1 MSVSTDDVGTPPE
14 SPAAQAPPTDPAVT
28 GAPTTGTGTDAAV
41 AAPTGGPVAAHG
53 RLDRYFEITA
63 RGSTVR
69 REVLAGLTT
78 FATMAYIVVLNPLII
93 GTAPDHDGNLLG
105 IAPVAGVTALVAA
118 VMTILMGVVGKVPFA
133 LATGL
138 GLNAFVAFSVASRM
152 SWPQAMGLVVIEGL
166 IIALLV
172 LTGFRQAVFRA
183 IPHPLKAAIAA
194 GIGLF
199 IALIGLVDGGVVRR
213 VPDAAHTT
221 VPVQLGTD
229 GTLHG
234 WPTVVFIVG
243 LLLTGGLVA
252 RRVRGGILLGIL
264 ATTALAAVVN
274 ALVHPGAAF
283 VDGRPNP
290 TGWQLNVPTL
300 PHPLLAGPDLHLVGH
315 VSFAGYAQV
324 GVATVLLLL
333 FTLVL
338 ADFFDV
344 MGTTVG
350 LARQAGLATPSGE
363 IPRLGR
369 VLFVDGVAAAAGGG
383 ASASSATTYIE
394 SSSGIAD
401 GGRTG
406 LTSVVTG
413 VLFLGALLLTPLVSL
428 VPSEAAGPAL
438 VVVGALMVRQVRDID
453 LTDLGVA
460 LPAFLTMV
468 LMPFTYSITNGIGAG
483 FVSWVVIQVVRGQ
496 ARRVHPLMWAVT
508 AAFLVYFGINLFGA
522 LAG

>member
-1 MSVSTDDVGTPPE
+1 MSVTSEETSSVSPSSTDTPSRPI
-14 SPAAQAPPTDPAVT
+14 
-28 GAPTTGTGTDAAV
+28 GA
-41 AAPTGGPVAAHG
+41 
-53 RLDRYFEITA
+53 LDRFFEITG

-69 REVLAGLTT
+69 RDVLAGLTT

-93 GTAPDHDGNLLG
+93 GTAPDKHGSFLG
-105 IAPVAGVTALVAA
+105 ITPVAGVTALVAA
-118 VMTILMGVVGKVPFA
+118 VMTIIMGLLGRVPFA

-138 GLNAFVAFSVASRM
+138 GLNAFVAYTVASKM
-152 SWPQAMGLVVIEGL
+152 SWPEAMGLVVIEGL
-166 IIALLV
+166 LITLLV
-172 LTGFRQAVFRA
+172 VTGFRQAVFRA
-183 IPHPLKAAIAA
+183 IPHELKAAIAV

-199 IALIGLVDGGVVRR
+199 IAIIGLVDGGLVRR
-213 VPDAAHTT
+213 IPDAAGTT

-234 WPTVVFIVG
+234 WTTLVFIIG
-243 LLLTGGLVA
+243 LLLTGVLVA
-252 RRVRGGILLGIL
+252 RKVRGGILLGIIG
-264 ATTALAAVVN
+264 TTIVAYIVN
-274 ALVHPGAAF
+274 LIAKPGPAF
-283 VDGRPNP
+283 VNGKPNP

-300 PHPLLAGPDLHLVGH
+300 PHPLVKAPDLHLVGH
-315 VSFAGYAQV
+315 VSFGAFADA
-324 GVATVLLLL
+324 GVATALLLV

-350 LARQAGLATPSGE
+350 LARQAGLATPQGD

-369 VLFVDGVAAAAGGG
+369 VLFVDGLAAAAGGG
-383 ASASSATTYIE
+383 ASASSATTYVE

-406 LTSVVTG
+406 LTSIVTG

-438 VVVGALMVRQVRDID
+438 VIVGALMIRQVREID
-453 LTDLGVA
+453 FTDLAVA
-460 LPAFLTMV
+460 VPAFLTMV

-483 FVSWVVIQVVRGQ
+483 FVTWVIIRVAQGKVRNI
-496 ARRVHPLMWAVT
+496 HPLMWAVS
-508 AAFLVYFGINLFGA
+508 AAFLLYFGINVVKA
-522 LAG
+522 IAGTA